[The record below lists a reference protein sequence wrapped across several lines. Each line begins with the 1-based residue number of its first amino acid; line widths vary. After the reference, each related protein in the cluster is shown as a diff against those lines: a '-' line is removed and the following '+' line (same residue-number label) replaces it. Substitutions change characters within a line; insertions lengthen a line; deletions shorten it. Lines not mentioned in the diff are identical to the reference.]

1 MNLVCESH
9 GKLCHMVSV
18 KCVCVCVCV
27 CVADG
32 GGVR

>member
-27 CVADG
+27 ADG